1 MNIILEDVRTNGR
14 GSINFE
20 LKNHKKSAFI
30 TIRIESEGETIEFM
44 VDREALIKSVG
55 ALK

>member
-1 MNIILEDVRTNGR
+1 MNIILEDVSGR

-20 LKNHKKSAFI
+20 LKHHKKSAFI
-30 TIRIESEGETIEFM
+30 TIKVESKGEKIEFM
-44 VDREALIKSVG
+44 VDREALIKTVG